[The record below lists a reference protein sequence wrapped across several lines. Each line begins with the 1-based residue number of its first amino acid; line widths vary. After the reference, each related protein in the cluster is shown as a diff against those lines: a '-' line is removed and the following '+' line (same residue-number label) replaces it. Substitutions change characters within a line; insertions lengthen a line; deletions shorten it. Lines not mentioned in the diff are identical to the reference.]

1 MQLLVSLNL
10 KGGKQ
15 NQGTEGIKISIPE
28 PEVKELERGERITG
42 TLLLC

>member
-10 KGGKQ
+10 KGEKQ

-28 PEVKELERGERITG
+28 PKVKQLEEGERYQ
-42 TLLLC
+42 